1 MKYKVG
7 DKVKIRE
14 DLKVEHLYGGRAW
27 VTQGMHDLGGKIATI
42 VDVSEHEGVYCID
55 LDNSSYIW
63 TPEMFEDVNKDVGKR
78 IVIEVD
84 EGKVIARCSDK
95 TGVAKLC
102 DDFYIS
108 AKNALEHLGEAEKPY
123 AWLKEG
129 VKYYIP
135 QTIYTD
141 LYDCYWYSADDF
153 DKTLMKRG
161 IVFKT
166 KEEAIACAKKML
178 AAVKQED
185 LQ

>member
-1 MKYKVG
+1 MSNQESPG
-7 DKVKIRE
+7 FSRGE
-14 DLKVEHLYGGRAW
+14 C
-27 VTQGMHDLGGKIATI
+27 Q
-42 VDVSEHEGVYCID
+42 
-55 LDNSSYIW
+55 
-63 TPEMFEDVNKDVGKR
+63 
-78 IVIEVD
+78 
-84 EGKVIARCSDK
+84 
-95 TGVAKLC
+95 
-102 DDFYIS
+102 IS

-123 AWLKEG
+123 AWLKGG

-178 AAVKQED
+178 TIVKQEGR
-185 LQ
+185 

>member
-7 DKVKIRE
+7 NKVKIRE

-63 TPEMFEDVNKDVGKR
+63 TSEMFEDVNKDVGKR

-108 AKNALEHLGEAEKPY
+108 AKNALEHLGEAESSY
-123 AWLKEG
+123 AWLTKG
-129 VKYYIP
+129 TVYYVP
-135 QTIYTD
+135 KPSFNR
-141 LYDCYWYSADDF
+141 LYDKYRYYGDADSWG
-153 DKTLMKRG
+153 KRIMERG
-161 IVFKT
+161 IAFQT
-166 KEEAIACAKKML
+166 KEEAIERANEL
-178 AAVKQED
+178 LEVLRSD
-185 LQ
+185 S

>member
-14 DLKVEHLYGGRAW
+14 DLRVEHLYGGRAW
-27 VTQGMHDLGGKIATI
+27 VTQGMYNLGGKIATI

-63 TPEMFEDVNKDVGKR
+63 TSEMFEDVNKDVGKR

-108 AKNALEHLGEAEKPY
+108 AKIALERLKEAETPY
-123 AWLKEG
+123 AWLTKG
-129 VKYYIP
+129 TVYYVP
-135 QTIYTD
+135 KPSFNG
-141 LYDCYWYSADDF
+141 LYDKYRYYGDADS
-153 DKTLMKRG
+153 
-161 IVFKT
+161 
-166 KEEAIACAKKML
+166 
-178 AAVKQED
+178 
-185 LQ
+185 

>member
-7 DKVKIRE
+7 NKVKIRE

-42 VDVSEHEGVYCID
+42 VDVNECEGVYCID

-63 TPEMFEDVNKDVGKR
+63 TSEMFEDVNKDVGKR

-102 DDFYIS
+102 ELVQKMHLNILEKL
-108 AKNALEHLGEAEKPY
+108 KNP
-123 AWLKEG
+123 
-129 VKYYIP
+129 
-135 QTIYTD
+135 
-141 LYDCYWYSADDF
+141 
-153 DKTLMKRG
+153 MRG
-161 IVFKT
+161 
-166 KEEAIACAKKML
+166 
-178 AAVKQED
+178 
-185 LQ
+185 